1 MWRREPGKGSYARPE
16 RERRFLLRAL
26 PDGSVD
32 PVDIED
38 RYIVGTRLRLRR
50 MSDGTAAA
58 TYKLAQ
64 KVPDR
69 ADPSLVMITNT
80 YLSEAEYDT
89 LLAALPALT
98 VLKTRYRLPGPVALS
113 VDDFRGPLAG
123 LVLAELE
130 GAGSQG
136 WRPGA
141 GLPEAPLP
149 ETPRPGADPPHTV
162 AEVTDDPR
170 FTGGELARTGA
181 GDLRRLLAA
190 FPGFPDPDEP

>member
-1 MWRREPGKGSYARPE
+1 VWQREPGKGSYARPE

-26 PDGSVD
+26 PQGSVD
-32 PVDIED
+32 PIDIED

-80 YLSEAEYDT
+80 YLSAAEYET

-98 VLKTRYRLPGPVALS
+98 VRKTRYRMPGPVALS

-123 LVLAELE
+123 LVLAELAV
-130 GAGSQG
+130 AGSEG
-136 WRPGA
+136 WPPSA
-141 GLPEAPLP
+141 GLAEAAG
-149 ETPRPGADPPHTV
+149 PGADPPPTV

-181 GDLRRLLAA
+181 ADLRRLLAA
-190 FPGFPDPDEP
+190 FPGFPDPEEP